1 MQQLMK
7 FGVPLV
13 LGIAVLG
20 WQWPGDRAALPVVHL
35 NDQAPAAAPA
45 QSEVKPLDAAALKSA
60 SATIDKLV
68 SAQLA
73 TKNLKALPRASDEI
87 FVRRVYLD
95 LIGRIPAL
103 TESEDF
109 LKQKTS
115 DKREKLVKKLI
126 GSEGYLSHQY
136 SFWADL
142 LRVSTRLQN
151 RYPGQAYIDWIKQSL
166 RENKPYDTFVSELLQ
181 AEGAALARGNGATGY
196 YVRDTG
202 MPLDNM
208 SNTIQV
214 FLGTQLACA
223 QCHNHPTDKWT
234 QMDYFE
240 MAAFTA
246 GTAVKKGYRDDPK
259 AMKRGPEMRELAQK
273 IKDAPPQ
280 VRNTMRTLSETVGL
294 GVADNDTASVKL
306 PHDYQYAD
314 AKPGSKVD
322 AHAMFGEAA
331 IGNGG
336 NGGNAGKATTPRA
349 AYASWMTSQPR
360 FAQVIANR
368 LWKKTM
374 GTGLIEPVDNLK
386 DDTVASNPELMDFL
400 TRVMVSVKFDL
411 RKFQEILYTTEAYQ
425 REAVKT
431 DIAED
436 AYAFQ
441 GHKLRRL
448 SAEQVWDS
456 LMTLAVSDID
466 THKGM
471 DASHLHEM
479 YDEHKDKTPVEFFE
493 LANGM
498 ASRREE
504 AVKLKEDFN
513 VLKQKIAKAKD
524 GADKAKLM
532 QEMKALA
539 DRRDDL
545 MNQSDPLA
553 KKKILG
559 EGQGTGARDAKSGI
573 GNLLRA
579 SELSSPAPSGHFL
592 RTFGQSDREL
602 IDNSTDSAAVT
613 QALSLMNGLIEP
625 EILSNRSVL
634 SSNVLKGTNAEAK
647 VRILWQTILARE
659 PSSKEL
665 SMAARVVAA
674 HPDGAKDMAWAL
686 INSNEFIFVR

>member
-13 LGIAVLG
+13 LGVAILG
-20 WQWPGDRAALPVVHL
+20 WQWPADRAALPVVHL
-35 NDQAPAAAPA
+35 DDQTPAAAPA
-45 QSEVKPLDAAALKSA
+45 QPAVQPLDAAALKTA

-68 SAQLA
+68 HAQLA
-73 TKNLKALPRASDEI
+73 QKDIKPLARTSDEV
-87 FVRRVYLD
+87 FVRRIYLD
-95 LIGRIPAL
+95 LIGRIPTL
-103 TESEDF
+103 DESQAF
-109 LKQKTS
+109 LKQKSS
-115 DKREKLVKKLI
+115 DKREKLVKNLI

-136 SFWADL
+136 TFWADL

-166 RENKPYDTFVSELLQ
+166 RENKPYDKFVAELIQ

-196 YVRDTG
+196 YIRDTG

-259 AMKRGPEMRELAQK
+259 AKRGPEMRELAQK
-273 IKDAPPQ
+273 IREAPPQ
-280 VRNTMRTLSETVGL
+280 VRNTMRTLTETVGL
-294 GVADNDTASVKL
+294 GVADNDSATVKL

-314 AKPGSKVD
+314 AKPGSKVE
-322 AHAMFGEAA
+322 AHPMFGEAQ
-331 IGNGG
+331 ISKG
-336 NGGNAGKATTPRA
+336 TTPRA

-368 LWKKTM
+368 LWKKAM

-400 TRVMVSVKFDL
+400 ARVMVSVKFDL
-411 RKFQEILYTTEAYQ
+411 RKFQEILYTTETYQ
-425 REAVKT
+425 RDAVKQ
-431 DIAED
+431 DLADD

-448 SAEQVWDS
+448 TAEQVWDS

-479 YDEHKDKTPVEFFE
+479 YEKHKDESPQE
-493 LANGM
+493 LFALASSM
-498 ASRREE
+498 ADKREE
-504 AVKLKEDFN
+504 AQKLRNEFN
-513 VLKQKIAKAKD
+513 ELRQKIAKAKD
-524 GADKAKLM
+524 GADKAKLL
-532 QEMKALA
+532 QQMKSLA
-539 DRRDDL
+539 DRRDEL
-545 MNQSDPLA
+545 MNQADPLA
-553 KKKILG
+553 KKNILG
-559 EGQGTGARDAKSGI
+559 EGKGTGARDAKSGI

-579 SELSSPAPSGHFL
+579 SELSSPAPNGHFL

-613 QALSLMNGLIEP
+613 QALTLMNGLIEP

-634 SSNVLKGTNAEAK
+634 SSNVLKGGNAETK

-674 HPDGAKDMAWAL
+674 HADGAKDMAWAL

>member
-1 MQQLMK
+1 MQLLVLMK
-7 FGVPLV
+7 VGVPLM
-13 LGIAVLG
+13 LGVAALG
-20 WQWPGDRAALPVVHL
+20 WQWPADRAALPVVHL
-35 NDQAPAAAPA
+35 DDQAPAAAPA
-45 QSEVKPLDAAALKSA
+45 QPSVQPLDAASLKSA

-68 SAQLA
+68 NAQLA
-73 TKNLKALPRASDEI
+73 QKNIKPLGRTSDEV

-95 LIGRIPAL
+95 LIGRIPTL
-103 TESEDF
+103 EESQAF
-109 LKQKTS
+109 IKQRSS
-115 DKREKLVKKLI
+115 DKREKLVKNLI

-136 SFWADL
+136 TFWADL

-151 RYPGQAYIDWIKQSL
+151 RYPGQAYIDWIKQTL
-166 RENKPYDTFVSELLQ
+166 RENKPYDKFVAELIQ

-234 QMDYFE
+234 QMDYFK

-246 GTAVKKGYRDDPK
+246 GTAVKKGYRDNPK
-259 AMKRGPEMRELAQK
+259 MKRGPEMRELAQK
-273 IKDAPPQ
+273 IREAPPQ
-280 VRNTMRTLSETVGL
+280 VRNTMRTLTETVGL
-294 GVADNDTASVKL
+294 GVADNDSATVKL

-322 AHAMFGEAA
+322 AHPMFGEALFD
-331 IGNGG
+331 NGG
-336 NGGNAGKATTPRA
+336 KGTTPRA

-368 LWKKTM
+368 LWKKAM
-374 GTGLIEPVDNLK
+374 GTGLIEPVDNFT
-386 DDTVASNPELMDFL
+386 DETVASNPELMDFL

-411 RKFQEILYTTEAYQ
+411 RKFQEILYATEAYQ
-425 REAVKT
+425 RDAVKQ
-431 DIAED
+431 DVAED

-448 SAEQVWDS
+448 TAEQVWDS

-466 THKGM
+466 THKGI

-479 YDEHKDKTPVEFFE
+479 YEKHKDESPQE
-493 LANGM
+493 LFALASSM
-498 ASRREE
+498 AGKREE
-504 AVKLKEDFN
+504 AQKLRAEFIE
-513 VLKQKIAKAKD
+513 LRQKIAKEPN
-524 GADKAKLM
+524 GAGKAKLI
-532 QEMKALA
+532 QQMKALA
-539 DRRDDL
+539 DRRDEL
-545 MNQSDPLA
+545 MNQADPMA

-559 EGQGTGARDAKSGI
+559 QGQGAGARDAKSGI

-579 SELSSPAPSGHFL
+579 SELSSPAPNGHFL

-602 IDNSTDSAAVT
+602 IDNSTDSGAVT

-625 EILSNRSVL
+625 DILSNRSVL
-634 SSNVLKGTNAEAK
+634 SSNVLKGSNAEAK

-659 PSSKEL
+659 PTSKEL

-674 HPDGAKDMAWAL
+674 HADGAKDMAWAL